1 MKFIF
6 AEVEVIADALV
17 NESTGALVSAIVTN
31 VDFGESVKVVCAF
44 PAVSVIENEPD
55 AAIVA
60 VAVSPSN
67 VAVDMAVIVQTV
79 GDVWTIPDNEDTPV
93 YVKSVPLAVESVEQ
107 AIGSL
112 PVTVKVTVLEP
123 LVAAVAARVS
133 VVGAVVSKT

>member
-6 AEVEVIADALV
+6 TEVEVIADALV
-17 NESTGALVSAIVTN
+17 NESTGAVVSAIVTK
-31 VDFGESVKVVCAF
+31 VDFGEFVKVVCAF
-44 PAVSVIENEPD
+44 PAVSVIENKPD

-79 GDVWTIPDNEDTPV
+79 GEVWAIPDNEDTPV
-93 YVKSVPLAVESVEQ
+93 YVKSVPLAVEIVEQ
-107 AIGSL
+107 SIGSL